1 LYAGTRVFV
10 GAHGALAHHPRADGR
25 WYALCKYLQSA
36 AAGQGVPMA
45 ARELSAAHPFE
56 EEVPP
61 PRTTLAEEMNV
72 YLLGSEPTEQWP
84 GGPPL
89 PGRGR
94 PLRLAPRVTN
104 LLHFPRRGSQGRFM
118 GAPPQGHDM
127 TRVLVVDDDA
137 DTRRMLREALLDAGY
152 AVEGAAHGLAALHSV
167 RRWRPDVILLDLIM
181 PRMHGWAFAE
191 AYRKLPDSSA
201 PIIAMTAA
209 GPEAVRTAA
218 TIKPVAVL
226 LKPVDLQELL
236 DLIARHALNR
246 AA

>member
-1 LYAGTRVFV
+1 MPT
-10 GAHGALAHHPRADGR
+10 AL
-25 WYALCKYLQSA
+25 
-36 AAGQGVPMA
+36 
-45 ARELSAAHPFE
+45 RELSAPRPFE
-56 EEVPP
+56 EAAPSA
-61 PRTTLAEEMNV
+61 LAAIGEEMNV
-72 YLLGSEPTEQWP
+72 YVRDAEPNEPRP
-84 GGPPL
+84 GGPLL
-89 PGRGR
+89 PSRR
-94 PLRLAPRVTN
+94 YPPRLAPHVTN
-104 LLHFPRRGSQGRFM
+104 LLHFPGRGVQGRFM
-118 GAPPQGHDM
+118 GGPSQGQDT

-137 DTRRMLREALLDAGY
+137 DTRRMLRAALLDAGY